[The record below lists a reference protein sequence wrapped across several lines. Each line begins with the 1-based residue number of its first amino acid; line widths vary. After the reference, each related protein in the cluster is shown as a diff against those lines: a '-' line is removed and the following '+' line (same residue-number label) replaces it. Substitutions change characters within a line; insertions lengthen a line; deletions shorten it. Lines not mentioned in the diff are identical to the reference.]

1 MGKRKETK
9 SSVGGLPP
17 KDEWQRYT
25 PTTGRGSTLTSTI
38 SISATGTMTISADLA
53 EHLAEAAFV
62 VLAAWPGGPV
72 EKKLLMIE
80 PCTGEEPGAL
90 KGQIDDNGVRRF
102 SVGSR
107 VHQFGID
114 TPGQGQR
121 IPARWDAAA
130 GVIVGDLTA
139 RTLRPAPR
147 ERAASSDQP
156 PAAASGPPT
165 GTRKGGPQWDGYMN
179 CPGCGKYVAWRTVD
193 GVRKVR
199 AHKAPDGVEC
209 LGEDYDDGD

>member
-1 MGKRKETK
+1 MAKRKDTT
-9 SSVGGLPP
+9 SSVAELPP

-25 PTTGRGSTLTSTI
+25 PTTGRGSTLRSTI
-38 SISATGTMTISADLA
+38 SISSTGTMSISADLA
-53 EHLAEAAFV
+53 EHLAEAPFI

-90 KGQIDDNGVRRF
+90 KGQIENSGARRF

-114 TPGQGQR
+114 TPGQGQM
-121 IPARWDAAA
+121 IPARWDASA
-130 GVIVGDLTA
+130 GVIVGDLAA

-147 ERAASSDQP
+147 ARGAKATP
-156 PAAASGPPT
+156 PSTAKEDAAAPQ
-165 GTRKGGPQWDGYMN
+165 GGPKYVGRMN
-179 CPGCGKYVAWRTVD
+179 CPGCGKCVAYRMVD
-193 GVRKVR
+193 GVRKLR

-209 LGEDYDDGD
+209 LGEAYDDGD